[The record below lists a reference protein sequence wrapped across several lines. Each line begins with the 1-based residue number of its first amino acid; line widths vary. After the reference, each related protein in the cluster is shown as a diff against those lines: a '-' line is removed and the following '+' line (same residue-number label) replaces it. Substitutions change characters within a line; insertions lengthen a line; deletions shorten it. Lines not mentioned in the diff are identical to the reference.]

1 MYERFEKLY
10 ERWHLFLNSTAI
22 TAVLPTKT
30 KQSIVSSVI
39 SYKAALAGSLVIK
52 VDADYSSKAC
62 STCGHTEDVRL
73 GVFCC
78 SPAFTLCSNCLVL
91 SAVDRHFPPDIAG
104 VATWVATFFV
114 VFLVSCHRFSRG
126 YRRFHTTACLAYIDR
141 DD

>member
-104 VATWVATFFV
+104 VATWVATFPFAEYQAGG
-114 VFLVSCHRFSRG
+114 RSRLG
-126 YRRFHTTACLAYIDR
+126 LFTGIETGFPARWSERI
-141 DD
+141 